1 MSVSDLINRGLF
13 AEGFMENGKKICRLE
28 DFPEEIKYKR
38 EKYNEYKKIFT
49 NKILFL
55 KNLLSRMSFI
65 ATWDIIE
72 NEEYIQRAEF
82 NFLEPIVLNFNCL
95 KYNLSRNEIFQ
106 IIVKLLWSNM
116 VFSTDEIPL
125 LLQGE
130 NYNKDK
136 IYIIQ
141 NIIERLSNALN
152 TVYYPSLNSEYL
164 MEWRYNGNLKDMK
177 KAAFQV
183 GKYDDINTIPSE
195 NILICLNPNI
205 PMQFLFDEVKAI
217 IITELQNRKIEKAQI
232 TKNGGILS
240 DAEIKEMIG
249 YNILFF
255 LDMYLFSKVYNVN
268 LDGTAWGSIAYN
280 GTLGKD
286 AKEEE
291 NNRNK
296 TSKIHLNFMK
306 KNMNKVY
313 VQKILRRINEEKT
326 EKN

>member
-1 MSVSDLINRGLF
+1 MSVSDLIDRGLF
-13 AEGFMENGKKICRLE
+13 TEGFMGDGKKICRLE
-28 DFPEEIKYKR
+28 DFPEEMKYKR
-38 EKYNEYKKIFT
+38 EKYDEYKNFFT

-72 NEEYIQRAEF
+72 DEEYIRQAGF
-82 NFLEPIVLNFNCL
+82 NFLETIVLNFNCL

-125 LLQGE
+125 LLQGK

-152 TVYYPSLNSEYL
+152 KFYYPHLNSEYL
-164 MEWRYNGNLKDMK
+164 IERRFNGNLKDMK

-183 GKYDDINTIPSE
+183 EKYDDINTIPSE

-217 IITELQNRKIEKAQI
+217 VITELQNRNIEKAQI

-249 YNILFF
+249 YNLLFF
-255 LDMYLFSKVYNVN
+255 LDIYLFSKVYNVN
-268 LDGTAWGSIAYN
+268 LDGTVWSSIAYN
-280 GTLGKD
+280 GTLGKN

-313 VQKILRRINEEKT
+313 IQKILRRINAEEAK
-326 EKN
+326 K